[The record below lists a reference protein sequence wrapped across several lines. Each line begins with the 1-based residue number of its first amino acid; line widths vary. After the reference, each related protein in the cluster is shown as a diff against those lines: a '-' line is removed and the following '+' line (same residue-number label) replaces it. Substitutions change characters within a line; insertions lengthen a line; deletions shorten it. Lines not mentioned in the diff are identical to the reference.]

1 MKKIK
6 VPALFL
12 TAAMLFL
19 TFVASASAITETND
33 QVANGPSD
41 VILIN
46 GVHISGG
53 SGYTGTFT
61 TVPENGKNMEVWV
74 KNNSTSSVYLEIS
87 RNGVELLSDY
97 ELRPGKQQTVSY
109 QELAADGLSGDWK
122 IYTYNRTGAKYD
134 LNVNARQF

>member
-1 MKKIK
+1 MKKLK

-19 TFVASASAITETND
+19 TFVASASAIKDTDD
-33 QVANGPSD
+33 QVASDPTD
-41 VILIN
+41 VILID
-46 GVHISGG
+46 GVRQSGG
-53 SGYTGTFT
+53 SGYTRSFT
-61 TVPENGKNMEVWV
+61 TVPEYGKNMEVWV
-74 KNNSTSSVYLEIS
+74 KNNSASSVYLEIS

-97 ELRPGKQQTVSY
+97 ELGPGKQQTVSY

-134 LNVNARQF
+134 LSVNARQF